1 MIYIY
6 YKMLKYYYELIQM
19 GASYYVFTDMTNDF
33 KEQLEKITGEKVILN
48 DEDDKE
54 IYKYQIET
62 DKDIDNLFILN
73 GYIYN

>member
-1 MIYIY
+1 ME
-6 YKMLKYYYELIQM
+6 KYYYELIQM

>member
-1 MIYIY
+1 MY

>member
-1 MIYIY
+1 
-6 YKMLKYYYELIQM
+6 MLKYYYELIQM